1 MNTGLRFMIY
11 QPVFSTGVEKEQEE
25 NWK

>member
-11 QPVFSTGVEKEQEE
+11 QPFFSTGVENEQEE